1 MKEKGNKN
9 ILNVMSYIAFVIIA
23 LLILMNNLLPLI
35 DVTIGPKIKNVLET
49 VQNLLVL
56 IVLGVLSYKF
66 TLSSAKWIKV
76 LYWIALIIFIA
87 GTVIL
92 WA

>member
-1 MKEKGNKN
+1 
-9 ILNVMSYIAFVIIA
+9 MSYIALVIIA